1 MRSSWLVRR
10 IALVCGV
17 CLVGTFGVLV
27 YYVGFVLKGIY
38 PGQLLILLLLLGT
51 LVIVTLGSMWAL
63 LSSSRLISRSSDLIA
78 EANQQLARGHFD
90 LNPGS
95 LPGGETQE
103 LAYALNQMAQS
114 VREIFD

>member
-17 CLVGTFGVLV
+17 CLVGTLGVLV

-51 LVIVTLGSMWAL
+51 LVIVTLGSMSVSYTHLTLPTIL
-63 LSSSRLISRSSDLIA
+63 L
-78 EANQQLARGHFD
+78 
-90 LNPGS
+90 
-95 LPGGETQE
+95 
-103 LAYALNQMAQS
+103 
-114 VREIFD
+114 V

>member
-1 MRSSWLVRR
+1 MRSSWLIWR

-51 LVIVTLGSMWAL
+51 LVGLIVKLTTSITVVG
-63 LSSSRLISRSSDLIA
+63 
-78 EANQQLARGHFD
+78 FD
-90 LNPGS
+90 N
-95 LPGGETQE
+95 
-103 LAYALNQMAQS
+103 
-114 VREIFD
+114 